1 MKYPELQNFCAEGK
15 RWIWKPEDDHLAHY
29 GVKGR
34 SGRKKK
40 KWIDNKESNIKSKS
54 KDIKEKSIPKQV
66 EEQTEPEAKA
76 EVQKKEPDIQAKS
89 QKKNTEREKRE
100 ASAKLAYKLFRKQA
114 ELRAKNK

>member
-1 MKYPELQNFCAEGK
+1 MKYPELQNFCAEGQ
-15 RWIWKPEDDHLAHY
+15 RWMWKPEDNHLAHY

-66 EEQTEPEAKA
+66 EEQTEPEAQQAEQPQEQTQGETAAA
-76 EVQKKEPDIQAKS
+76 EVQETNNE
-89 QKKNTEREKRE
+89 QKTLKIK
-100 ASAKLAYKLFRKQA
+100 
-114 ELRAKNK
+114 